1 MPRYRGGRITTLNRN
16 RQAKGLGPAEAT
28 TLAIRGLAFLASDE
42 DVLGRFLGTTGLA
55 VDELGARAEDPVLL
69 GAVLDFLLGDEPL
82 LLRFC
87 TEVDCAPELPA
98 RARAKLPGFMPPD

>member
-1 MPRYRGGRITTLNRN
+1 MNRN
-16 RQAKGLGPAEAT
+16 RQAKVLLGPAEAT
-28 TLAIRGLAFLASDE
+28 TLAIRALAFLASDD
-42 DVLGRFLGTTGLA
+42 DVLGRFLGTTGLG
-55 VDELGARAEDPVLL
+55 VDDLRTRTEDPALL

-87 TEVDCAPELPA
+87 ADAEYPPELPA